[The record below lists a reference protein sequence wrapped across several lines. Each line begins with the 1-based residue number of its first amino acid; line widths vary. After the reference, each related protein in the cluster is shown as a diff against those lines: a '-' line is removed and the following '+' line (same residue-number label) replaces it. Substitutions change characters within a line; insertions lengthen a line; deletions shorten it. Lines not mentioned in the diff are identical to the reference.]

1 MMRFKRRGMKKK
13 KGVKEVR
20 LGLKSRVVEALVPK
34 LISMTLSMGREM
46 VMNALE
52 CCRGTVTEWR
62 SNKEREH
69 RHVDMV
75 GRLQR
80 IVDVLTIQLKGERAK
95 NATLEKEIWAQE
107 HRCES

>member
-20 LGLKSRVVEALVPK
+20 LGLKSRVAEALVPK
-34 LISMTLSMGREM
+34 LILLSLSMEREM

-52 CCRGTVTEWR
+52 SCRGTVTEW
-62 SNKEREH
+62 SKEEREH

-80 IVDVLTIQLKGERAK
+80 TVDGLTIQLKGERAK
-95 NATLEKEIWAQE
+95 NATVEKEILAQE